1 MYLYLVFTMK
11 NNEKQSN
18 LYEQRSRRGRTS
30 SRGHSRGSFP
40 LSHCNNHNNDTSMK
54 NKSVIMQQSDAEP
67 SQQSFYPNLAKA
79 GLRPT
84 GSLGQDTVFWC
95 SQPTKLW
102 KPTKTMINHET
113 TLKNYGNQPKN
124 MENHKTTLKY
134 HRNQPKP

>member
-1 MYLYLVFTMK
+1 
-11 NNEKQSN
+11 
-18 LYEQRSRRGRTS
+18 
-30 SRGHSRGSFP
+30 
-40 LSHCNNHNNDTSMK
+40 MK

-113 TLKNYGNQPKN
+113 TLKNHGNQPKT
-124 MENHKTTLKY
+124 MKTHETTLKT
-134 HRNQPKP
+134 HGNQPKTMRNHETTLKKHGNQPKTMNTMKLR

>member
-1 MYLYLVFTMK
+1 
-11 NNEKQSN
+11 
-18 LYEQRSRRGRTS
+18 
-30 SRGHSRGSFP
+30 
-40 LSHCNNHNNDTSMK
+40 
-54 NKSVIMQQSDAEP
+54 MQQSDAEP

-113 TLKNYGNQPKN
+113 TLKNYANQPKT
-124 MENHKTTLKY
+124 MKNHETTLQN
-134 HRNQPKP
+134 HGN